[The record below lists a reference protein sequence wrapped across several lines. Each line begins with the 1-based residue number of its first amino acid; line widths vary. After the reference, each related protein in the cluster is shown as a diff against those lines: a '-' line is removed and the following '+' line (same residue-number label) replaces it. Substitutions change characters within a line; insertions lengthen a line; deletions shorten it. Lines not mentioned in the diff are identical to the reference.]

1 MTATATVDPR
11 GLEPSTPRR
20 RLVEALREVIDPDLG
35 INIVDLGFV
44 LDVVLD
50 DEHHATIA
58 MTLTSAACLLTG
70 IIEDQIRTAI
80 TGDAGLATGFHI
92 DWIWTPAWTPARIS
106 DEGRE
111 QLRAI
116 GFNT

>member
-1 MTATATVDPR
+1 
-11 GLEPSTPRR
+11 
-20 RLVEALREVIDPDLG
+20 
-35 INIVDLGFV
+35 
-44 LDVVLD
+44 
-50 DEHHATIA
+50 
-58 MTLTSAACLLTG
+58 MTLTSAACPLTG
-70 IIEDQIRTAI
+70 IIEDQVRTAI

-116 GFNT
+116 GFNM